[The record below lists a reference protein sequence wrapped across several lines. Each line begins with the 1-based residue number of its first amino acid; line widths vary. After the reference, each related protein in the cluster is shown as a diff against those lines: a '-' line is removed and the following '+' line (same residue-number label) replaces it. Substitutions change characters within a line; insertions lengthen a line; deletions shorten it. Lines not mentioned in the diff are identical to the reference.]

1 MGGGD
6 SSVIKETAG
15 ALRNEL
21 GFTLLDNLLAL
32 VILSIVLLGL
42 VGLATTVITGNAI
55 SKSRTVG
62 LTLAQDKIED
72 TRRVGYNYALTANQT
87 VAEPYG
93 FTIEYPFFRRVTVT
107 EVNTP
112 GLGMQTVTVTVY
124 WGEDANSVTLS
135 TLLAR

>member
-6 SSVIKETAG
+6 SSVIKETMG
-15 ALRNEL
+15 AIRNEL

-32 VILSIVLLGL
+32 VILSVVLMGL

-55 SKSRTVG
+55 SKSRTVA

-72 TRRVGYNYALTANQT
+72 TRRAGYNNAGAIPT
-87 VAEPYG
+87 VEESYG
-93 FTIEYPFFRRVTVT
+93 SMSGYLLFRRVTVT
-107 EVNTP
+107 QVNTP

-124 WGEDANSVTLS
+124 WGADAHSVTLS
-135 TLLAR
+135 MLLAR

>member
-15 ALRNEL
+15 GLRTEL

-32 VILSIVLLGL
+32 VILSVVLLGL

-62 LTLAQDKIED
+62 LTLVQDKIED
-72 TRRVGYNYALTANQT
+72 TRRSGYDYLLTSNKT
-87 VAEPYG
+87 EAEPYG
-93 FTIEYPFFRRVTVT
+93 FNTKNPFFRRVTVT
-107 EVNTP
+107 AVNTP

-124 WGEDANSVTLS
+124 WGQDAHSVTLS

>member
-6 SSVIKETAG
+6 VSVLKETM
-15 ALRNEL
+15 RPTRDEL
-21 GFTLLDNLLAL
+21 GFTLLDNLIAL
-32 VILSIVLLGL
+32 VILSVILLGL

-62 LTLAQDKIED
+62 LTLVQDKIED
-72 TRRVGYNYALTANQT
+72 TRRAGYNYALTLNQT
-87 VAEPYG
+87 DTEPYG
-93 FTIEYPFFRRVTVT
+93 SISGYPSFRRVTLT
-107 EVNTP
+107 AVNTP

-124 WGEDANSVTLS
+124 WGEDAHSASMS

>member
-1 MGGGD
+1 MGA
-6 SSVIKETAG
+6 I
-15 ALRNEL
+15 RNEL

-32 VILSIVLLGL
+32 VILSVVLLGL

-72 TRRVGYNYALTANQT
+72 ARRAGYNYALTENQT
-87 VAEPYG
+87 VPEAYG
-93 FTIEYPFFRRVTVT
+93 SMNEYPLFRRVTVT
-107 EVNTP
+107 QVHKP
-112 GLGMQTVTVTVY
+112 DIGMQTVTVTVY
-124 WGEDANSVTLS
+124 WGDDAHSVTLS

>member
-1 MGGGD
+1 MGA
-6 SSVIKETAG
+6 I
-15 ALRNEL
+15 RNEL

-32 VILSIVLLGL
+32 VILSVVLLGL

-55 SKSRTVG
+55 SKSRTIG

-72 TRRVGYNYALTANQT
+72 ARRAGYNYALTEKQT
-87 VAEPYG
+87 VPEAYG
-93 FTIEYPFFRRVTVT
+93 SMNEYPLFRRVTVT

-112 GLGMQTVTVTVY
+112 GLGMQTVSVTVY
-124 WGEDANSVTLS
+124 WGDDAHSVTLS

>member
-1 MGGGD
+1 MGGGG
-6 SSVIKETAG
+6 SSVIKETVG

-32 VILSIVLLGL
+32 VILSVVLLGL

-55 SKSRTVG
+55 SKSRTIG
-62 LTLAQDKIED
+62 LTLVQDKIED
-72 TRRVGYNYALTANQT
+72 TRRAGYNYALTGNQT
-87 VAEPYG
+87 VTEPYG
-93 FTIEYPFFRRVTVT
+93 SMNGYQLFRRVTVT
-107 EVNTP
+107 QVNTP

-124 WGEDANSVTLS
+124 WSDDAHSVTLS

>member
-6 SSVIKETAG
+6 SSVIKETVG
-15 ALRNEL
+15 ALRNEP

-32 VILSIVLLGL
+32 VILSVVLLGL

-62 LTLAQDKIED
+62 LTLVQDKIED
-72 TRRVGYNYALTANQT
+72 TRRSGYNYALTANQT

-93 FTIEYPFFRRVTVT
+93 SMIGYPFFRRVAVT

-124 WGEDANSVTLS
+124 WGQDAHSVTLS

>member
-1 MGGGD
+1 MEGGD
-6 SSVIKETAG
+6 ASVIKETMG
-15 ALRNEL
+15 ALRNER

-32 VILSIVLLGL
+32 VILSVLLLGL

-72 TRRVGYNYALTANQT
+72 ARRSGYNYLLTENQT
-87 VAEPYG
+87 VADPYG
-93 FTIEYPFFRRVTVT
+93 SMTGYELFRRVTVT

-124 WGEDANSVTLS
+124 WGDDAHSVTLS

>member
-1 MGGGD
+1 M
-6 SSVIKETAG
+6 G
-15 ALRNEL
+15 ALRNEP

-32 VILSIVLLGL
+32 VILSVVLLGL

-62 LTLAQDKIED
+62 LTLVQDKIED
-72 TRRVGYNYALTANQT
+72 TRRSGYNYALTGNQT

-93 FTIEYPFFRRVTVT
+93 SMIGYPFFRRVTVT

-124 WGEDANSVTLS
+124 WGQDAHSVTLS

>member
-1 MGGGD
+1 MG
-6 SSVIKETAG
+6 T
-15 ALRNEL
+15 LRNEL

-32 VILSIVLLGL
+32 VILSVVLLGL

-62 LTLAQDKIED
+62 LTLVQEKIED
-72 TRRVGYNYALTANQT
+72 TRRSGYNYALPGNQT

-93 FTIEYPFFRRVTVT
+93 SINVYPLFRRVTVT
-107 EVNTP
+107 QVNTP

-124 WGEDANSVTLS
+124 WSEDAHSATLS

>member
-1 MGGGD
+1 MG
-6 SSVIKETAG
+6 T
-15 ALRNEL
+15 LRNEL

-32 VILSIVLLGL
+32 VILSVVLLGL
-42 VGLATTVITGNAI
+42 VGLATTVINGNAI

-62 LTLAQDKIED
+62 LTLVQDKIED
-72 TRRVGYNYALTANQT
+72 VRRSGYNYALAANQT

-93 FTIEYPFFRRVTVT
+93 FINEYPFFRRVTVT

-124 WGEDANSVTLS
+124 WGNDAHSATVS